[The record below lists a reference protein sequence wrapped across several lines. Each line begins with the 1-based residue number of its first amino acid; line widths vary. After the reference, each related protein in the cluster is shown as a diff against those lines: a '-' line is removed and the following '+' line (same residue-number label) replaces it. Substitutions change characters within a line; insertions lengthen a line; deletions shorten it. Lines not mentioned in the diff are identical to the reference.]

1 MHLPARRETIALQ
14 WGLFIMALEKINI
27 VWFKRD
33 LRLTDHAPLAHAGSA
48 GLPLLFVYI
57 AEDLVIQDP
66 HTDIRH
72 TRFIY
77 ESIQAMNKKLEEAVL
92 KRGASTRKNHQKIHR
107 LGGSATEVFQKIAEN
122 FEIQEVFSHRE
133 TGLRAT
139 YNRDKKLSIEFRKR
153 GIKWREFQRNG
164 VLRGIENR
172 VSWKEKWYAHMS
184 AAVENMPLDLLPPVP
199 KLPNSVQ
206 SLDVNWPK
214 EATTPNS
221 HMQRGGSDE
230 AWSLL
235 RSFTSERGRYYMQNI
250 SKPETSAIH
259 CSRISPYLVYGNVS
273 MREVYQYSHTQAE
286 FGWKRNMASFRSRL
300 RWHDHFIQKFEMED
314 RMEFE
319 HINRGYNHLK
329 KERNDAWIDA
339 WIEGKT
345 GYPLIDACMRC
356 LRDTGYIN
364 FRMRAMLVS
373 FFTHHLW
380 QDWRWGSTLL
390 ARYFLDFEPG
400 IHFSQFQMQAGVTG
414 INTVRM
420 YNPVKQSQ
428 ENDPKGTFIRRW
440 VPELIDVPDSFI
452 HEPWKLTPLE
462 IQFMGLDPELIYFKP
477 IVNHEEAGRRAREAI
492 WSIRN
497 HPEVLAE
504 SRRILAKHTLP
515 GPRNP

>member
-1 MHLPARRETIALQ
+1 
-14 WGLFIMALEKINI
+14 
-27 VWFKRD
+27 
-33 LRLTDHAPLAHAGSA
+33 
-48 GLPLLFVYI
+48 
-57 AEDLVIQDP
+57 
-66 HTDIRH
+66 
-72 TRFIY
+72 
-77 ESIQAMNKKLEEAVL
+77 
-92 KRGASTRKNHQKIHR
+92 
-107 LGGSATEVFQKIAEN
+107 
-122 FEIQEVFSHRE
+122 
-133 TGLRAT
+133 
-139 YNRDKKLSIEFRKR
+139 
-153 GIKWREFQRNG
+153 
-164 VLRGIENR
+164 
-172 VSWKEKWYAHMS
+172 
-184 AAVENMPLDLLPPVP
+184 
-199 KLPNSVQ
+199 
-206 SLDVNWPK
+206 
-214 EATTPNS
+214 
-221 HMQRGGSDE
+221 
-230 AWSLL
+230 
-235 RSFTSERGRYYMQNI
+235 
-250 SKPETSAIH
+250 
-259 CSRISPYLVYGNVS
+259 

-329 KERNDAWIDA
+329 KERNDAWIVA

-345 GYPLIDACMRC
+345 GYPLIDTCMRC

-380 QDWRWGSTLL
+380 QDWRWGSMLL